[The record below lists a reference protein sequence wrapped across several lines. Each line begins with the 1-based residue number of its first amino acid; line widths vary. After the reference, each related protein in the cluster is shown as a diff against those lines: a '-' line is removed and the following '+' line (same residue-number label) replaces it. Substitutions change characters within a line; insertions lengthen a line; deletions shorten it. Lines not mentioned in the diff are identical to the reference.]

1 MSEQKMREALELA
14 DAALS
19 GANMNMDVVLKKVKE
34 ALAQQPETI
43 PNEHPQEWKGVDGA
57 IAFHLIERHAEG
69 WAQTGEM
76 MNDWLV
82 ANQQPAAHKTGI
94 DAKTKSL
101 LEAIVDTRNLYERTG
116 PECRF
121 EATPMMSCEHM
132 SVWADAAEEI
142 LTGQPAAVVEL
153 TDDDVIRF
161 AQTVKFKGRFVEA
174 MREVLAF
181 AKQGGAV

>member
-1 MSEQKMREALELA
+1 MGLREALEQIK
-14 DAALS
+14 ALTEIPFAHTA
-19 GANMNMDVVLKKVKE
+19 GDNELIYQIATE
-34 ALAQQPETI
+34 ALAQQPDTI

-82 ANQQPAAHKTGI
+82 ANQQPAA
-94 DAKTKSL
+94 
-101 LEAIVDTRNLYERTG
+101 
-116 PECRF
+116 
-121 EATPMMSCEHM
+121 
-132 SVWADAAEEI
+132 
-142 LTGQPAAVVEL
+142 VVEL

-181 AKQGGAV
+181 AKQGGM

>member
-1 MSEQKMREALELA
+1 MSEQKMREALERIASEEVKNLGSARILA
-14 DAALS
+14 R
-19 GANMNMDVVLKKVKE
+19 E
-34 ALAQQPETI
+34 AIAQQPETI

-82 ANQQPAAHKTGI
+82 ANQQPAA
-94 DAKTKSL
+94 
-101 LEAIVDTRNLYERTG
+101 
-116 PECRF
+116 
-121 EATPMMSCEHM
+121 
-132 SVWADAAEEI
+132 
-142 LTGQPAAVVEL
+142 VVEL

-181 AKQGGAV
+181 AKQGGAA